1 MNKLNFLQPDK
12 NNLSTHLYA
21 GATLVSFSIFIVFL
35 NSFFNKDLISFLP
48 ETISFFLPLVLGF
61 IGLHLIR
68 IDYSGL
74 KLLDKINKNINTNNF
89 NAFLS
94 LLILF
99 IVIKALPPL
108 LSWFILDANIAGDS
122 KDVCT
127 GTGACWTY
135 IKIWFNRFM
144 YGMYPNAEQWRINL
158 SFISLAFL
166 GTIGFFA
173 TEKFKKYLTL
183 YYVVIYPVIA
193 FFFIF
198 FFISGGPI
206 FFDFSYGIIA
216 AVISII
222 IGFIIPSK
230 FKMYY
235 FIIVPITL
243 YILLKYIFFYEELIE
258 LGKLEALEWVE
269 TGAWGGLS
277 LTFIVSFFCLIFCFP
292 IGLFLSLGRRSDFP
306 IIKYISIGMIE
317 FWRGVPLI
325 TVLFMSSVMFP
336 MFLPEDMFIDKL
348 VRVIIAISLFE
359 AAYVAEVIRGGLQ
372 ALPRGQ
378 YDAAKSLGM
387 GYWKMHILVILPQAL
402 KLVIPGIANTFLALV
417 KDTPLIFV
425 VGLLEIVGMLNLA
438 KTNPDWLGFAMEGYV
453 FASVLFFIICYAMSK
468 YSYNLEQKY
477 KTER

>member
-1 MNKLNFLQPDK
+1 MSKLNILTPDK
-12 NNLSTHLYA
+12 NNIYPHLYT
-21 GATLVSFSIFIVFL
+21 GIILFSLSIIIVL
-35 NSFFNKDLISFLP
+35 SNSFFNLDLTYFLP
-48 ETISFFLPLVLGF
+48 ETISFFLPLIIGF

-68 IDYSGL
+68 IEYSRIKIL
-74 KLLDKINKNINTNNF
+74 NLINKNINTNTF
-89 NAFLS
+89 NAILS
-94 LLILF
+94 LLIIFL
-99 IVIKALPPL
+99 ILKSLPPL
-108 LSWFILDANIAGDS
+108 LNWFIIDANFSGDS
-122 KDVCT
+122 KDACS
-127 GTGACWTY
+127 GSGACWAY
-135 IKIWFNRFM
+135 IKTWFNRFM
-144 YGMYPNAEQWRINL
+144 YGMYPNEEQWRINL
-158 SFISLAFL
+158 SFISLTFL
-166 GTIGFFA
+166 GIVGFFCP
-173 TEKFKKYLTL
+173 EKFKKYLTL
-183 YYVVIYPVIA
+183 YYVVVYPIIA

-222 IGFIIPSK
+222 LGFFVPSK

-235 FIIVPITL
+235 FIIVPITF
-243 YILLKYIFFYEELIE
+243 YILLKYIFFYDELIE

-292 IGLFLSLGRRSDFP
+292 VGLLLSLGRRSNLP
-306 IIKYISIGMIE
+306 IIRYISIGFIE

-325 TVLFMSSVMFP
+325 TVLFMSSVMFQ
-336 MFLPEDMFIDKL
+336 MFLPQDMFIDKL

-438 KTNPDWLGFAMEGYV
+438 KTNPEWLGFAMEGYV
-453 FASVLFFIICYAMSK
+453 FASIVFFIICYAMSK

-477 KTER
+477 KTDR